1 MDTVATLGVVVDAET
16 KNAIGNLTKFQTQL
30 QNMSKG
36 LQDMGTKMSMFVTVP
51 LLGAGLGAFKMAS
64 DVNES
69 LNKVNVAFG
78 DSADAVVNW
87 SEEMLTS
94 HGIAKGTALDMS
106 ALFGDMATGM
116 GIMPDKA
123 SDMSMSLSELA
134 GDMASF
140 KNISVDRAQTALAGV
155 FTGETEALKGLGI
168 VMTQANLE
176 AYALANGITKS
187 KEDMTQAELVALRYG
202 FIMDATKNS
211 QGDFART
218 ADGSANQMRI
228 MTESIKEVSAS
239 FGEILIPI
247 ITPVIAKINEFL
259 LNIKNL
265 SAEKKELI
273 MRILGIVAVVG
284 PLLLIVGKMISIF
297 TAVFGVIKQV
307 QTAGT
312 ALNFL
317 FTTMTGPIGWIILAV
332 GALIA
337 IGVALYMNWDAISA
351 WGKETWSNIVGWFNE
366 SVAKISEAL
375 NSLKTW
381 AKNAFLG
388 MWEAVKGVFNSFI
401 KGGLLGVINDY
412 IIKPIFGIDLVKA
425 GKNMI
430 EGLWNGIK
438 SMGTWLSDKA
448 ESFFGGFV
456 KGVKDFFGIKS
467 PSKLFFG
474 FGEYVAEGLSN
485 GIESSVDMVQNAS
498 KTLGV
503 ASVEGFNMPS
513 RDNESIEV
521 VNQIMDSNGKPVYV
535 TVQVGPE
542 YYSAV
547 AEGINRESRMVGKS
561 LIETI

>member
-16 KNAIGNLTKFQTQL
+16 KGAIANLQGFQKQL
-30 QNMSKG
+30 KSMSKG
-36 LQDMGTKMSMFVTVP
+36 MVDMGKKMSTFITLP
-51 LLGAGLGAFKMAS
+51 ILGAGLGAFKMAS

-78 DSADAVVNW
+78 DSADAVVEW
-87 SEEMLTS
+87 SEGMLAS

-123 SDMSMSLSELA
+123 SDMSMSLSQLA

-202 FIMDATKNS
+202 FIMNATKNS

-228 MTESIKEVSAS
+228 MTESIKEVSAT

-265 SAEKKELI
+265 STEKKELI

-284 PLLLIVGKMISIF
+284 PLLLVVGKMISIF
-297 TAVFGVIKQV
+297 VSVFNVIKQV

-312 ALNFL
+312 ALNAM
-317 FTTMTGPIGWIILAV
+317 FTFMTGPVGLIILAI

-337 IGVALYMNWDAISA
+337 IGVALYMNWDTVSA
-351 WGKETWSNIVGWFNE
+351 WGKQTWSNIVGWFNE

-375 NSLKTW
+375 NGLKTW

-401 KGGLLGVINDY
+401 KGGLFGLINDY

-474 FGEYVAEGLSN
+474 FGEFVAEGLSN

-513 RDNESIEV
+513 RDEQSIEV

-542 YYSAV
+542 YYTAV
-547 AEGINRESRMVGKS
+547 AEGINRESKMIGKS
-561 LIETI
+561 LIETV